1 MFRRAPRP
9 FAPVL
14 AAVLLAAVLAPPV
27 ASEIDPALLSG
38 LRLRSIGPAA
48 MSGRVAAVAGAASDP
63 DLLYVGAAS
72 GGVWRSTN
80 GGLTWEPFFDRERV
94 ASIGDVAL
102 FQPNPQIVW
111 VGSGEGNVRNS
122 VSIGRGVFRSLD
134 GGRTWIHL
142 GLEAT
147 ERIARVVLHPT
158 DPDTAWVAAM
168 GRLWGENAERG
179 VFKTTDG
186 GRTWRKV
193 LYLDERTGAAD
204 LAIDPRN
211 PNKLF
216 AAMWE
221 YRRWPWLFRSGGAG
235 SGLFVTHDGGATWR
249 ELTPREGLPEGPL
262 GRIGVAVA
270 PSDPR
275 VVYALVEAEEK
286 GVVLR
291 SDDGGRSFQE
301 VSSDPETTE
310 RPFYYAD
317 LRVDP
322 VWPNRVYS
330 LTSRL
335 RVSDD
340 GGRTFKVLG
349 RSREIHGDHHA
360 LWIDPRDPTRLVDGN
375 DGGVGISRDRG
386 ETWSFVENLPL
397 AQYYHV
403 AVDMDDPYNVYGGMQ
418 DNGSW
423 RGPNTVREDGGVRN
437 QHWQRVGFGDG
448 FDVRPDPAD
457 SRAGYSMW
465 QGGNLLRWDLASGA
479 TSYVRP
485 PEPAPGAGGEL
496 RFNWNA
502 GLAID
507 PFEPATVYYGS
518 QYLHRST
525 DRGRTW
531 ETISPDLTTDNPE
544 WQKQEESGGL
554 TPDVTGAE
562 NFTTIVA
569 VAPSPIERGLL
580 WVGTD
585 DGRLHVTRD
594 GGKSWTSVEK
604 NVRGVPAN
612 TWIPHVTPSPHAAA
626 TAFAVFDN
634 HRRSDFAPY
643 VFRTDDFGRS
653 WKSLATKELDGYALA
668 IAQDPV
674 DPDLLFLGTEMGL
687 WVSIDGGR
695 RWLRWR
701 HGIPTVSVMDLLV
714 HPRDGDLVVATH
726 GRAAYVLDDLG
737 PLRALDEAAL
747 RKPVHLFP
755 IADARPYFLRQ
766 ASGAGRGGGAGT
778 FRGENEP
785 YGAILTYALDRPG
798 LPHPDEE
805 EEGRRRR
812 EERQRHRQE
821 PPPAA
826 APSPAARLPAE
837 EDVPPAKSEPAP
849 AEVEAE
855 DEEEKTEK
863 EKEPKVEIEVRDAAG
878 KVVRTFKGPARRG
891 VNRAVWDLG
900 SAPFRVPPRPGD
912 PPREEQSGPTVPPGE
927 YRVTVKH
934 GGQEASGTVR
944 VLPAAG
950 AATDE
955 AGWAA
960 RWTALETVRGTI
972 ERVSGA
978 IERVQAARKDL
989 ELVLARLKAED
1000 EAAAAGAAPDD
1011 ERKQARKALAAD
1023 GRKLL
1028 KDLEALE
1035 RTLWVP
1041 PATRGI
1047 RREAD
1052 ALAVI
1057 GYAQFDLESSWEAPG
1072 PTQRARIERGERAA
1086 AEALAA
1092 VEKLFTEKVA
1102 SFRQRVSEAGLTL
1115 LGGG

>member
-1 MFRRAPRP
+1 
-9 FAPVL
+9 
-14 AAVLLAAVLAPPV
+14 
-27 ASEIDPALLSG
+27 
-38 LRLRSIGPAA
+38 
-48 MSGRVAAVAGAASDP
+48 
-63 DLLYVGAAS
+63 
-72 GGVWRSTN
+72 
-80 GGLTWEPFFDRERV
+80 
-94 ASIGDVAL
+94 DVAL

-134 GGRTWIHL
+134 GGRTWSHL

-186 GRTWRKV
+186 GKSWRKV

-204 LAIDPRN
+204 LAIDPGN

-221 YRRWPWLFRSGGAG
+221 HRRWPWLFRSGGAG

-262 GRIGVAVA
+262 GRIGLAVA
-270 PSDPR
+270 PADPQ

-301 VSSDPETTE
+301 VSSDPEATE

-322 VWPNRVYS
+322 LWPNRVYS

-340 GGRTFKVLG
+340 GGRTFKLLG
-349 RSREIHGDHHA
+349 RSREIHGDFHA
-360 LWIDPRDPTRLVDGN
+360 LWIDPRDPTRMVAGN
-375 DGGVGISRDRG
+375 DGGLGISHDRG
-386 ETWSFVENLPL
+386 ATWSFVENLPL

-423 RGPNTVREDGGVRN
+423 RGPNAVREDGGVRN

-485 PEPAPGAGGEL
+485 PEPSPGTGEEL

-569 VAPSPIERGLL
+569 IAPSPLERGLL

-594 GGKSWTSVEK
+594 GGKSWTSIEK
-604 NVRGVPAN
+604 NLRGVPAN
-612 TWIPHVTPSPHAAA
+612 TWIPHVAPSPHAAG
-626 TAFAVFDN
+626 TAFVVFDN

-643 VFRTDDFGRS
+643 VVRTDDFGRS
-653 WKSLATKELDGYALA
+653 WKSLATKDLDGYALA

-674 DPDLLFLGTEMGL
+674 DPALLFLGTEMGL

-726 GRAAYVLDDLG
+726 GRAAYVLDDVG
-737 PLRALDEAAL
+737 PLRTLDEAAL
-747 RKPVHLFP
+747 RAPVHLFP
-755 IADARPYFLRQ
+755 VADARPYFLRQ
-766 ASGAGRGGGAGT
+766 PSGAGRGGGAGT

-805 EEGRRRR
+805 EEGRSRR
-812 EERQRHRQE
+812 EERHRQRQE
-821 PPPAA
+821 PP
-826 APSPAARLPAE
+826 
-837 EDVPPAKSEPAP
+837 
-849 AEVEAE
+849 
-855 DEEEKTEK
+855 
-863 EKEPKVEIEVRDAAG
+863 
-878 KVVRTFKGPARRG
+878 
-891 VNRAVWDLG
+891 
-900 SAPFRVPPRPGD
+900 
-912 PPREEQSGPTVPPGE
+912 
-927 YRVTVKH
+927 
-934 GGQEASGTVR
+934 
-944 VLPAAG
+944 
-950 AATDE
+950 
-955 AGWAA
+955 
-960 RWTALETVRGTI
+960 
-972 ERVSGA
+972 
-978 IERVQAARKDL
+978 
-989 ELVLARLKAED
+989 
-1000 EAAAAGAAPDD
+1000 
-1011 ERKQARKALAAD
+1011 
-1023 GRKLL
+1023 
-1028 KDLEALE
+1028 
-1035 RTLWVP
+1035 
-1041 PATRGI
+1041 
-1047 RREAD
+1047 
-1052 ALAVI
+1052 
-1057 GYAQFDLESSWEAPG
+1057 
-1072 PTQRARIERGERAA
+1072 
-1086 AEALAA
+1086 
-1092 VEKLFTEKVA
+1092 
-1102 SFRQRVSEAGLTL
+1102 
-1115 LGGG
+1115 